1 MSRLHVMGF
10 DVQQRSIQVATG
22 ALGAL
27 LLMALS
33 LLSQGSNAHQ
43 RAQASFAF
51 MVVGMACY
59 LGAWQSNVL
68 CRSLVVAARVLQA
81 RQVPSALWRQWLR
94 ASLMTAC
101 RMWAFILAAALCVM
115 WPGRA
120 PWGSLSALAI
130 VTGVICLWLLAGLAA
145 DGFVHRAW
153 RYTLLALLLI
163 WLVSGQWGDGLLKTI
178 DFFNGAP
185 WGVHLL
191 LCLSLP
197 SLLGWLWFRWC
208 DAPPLEAGNPATN
221 FTAVGALLTS
231 WYVKR
236 IRPYLKRYTPL
247 EMLAPVSTHG
257 KPTYERSLAWVL
269 FGPAWCYFFATMWGH
284 GWGANVALWQL
295 GIYAWLVVSLS
306 NSLICKDLHWRA
318 LLAPGALRPGR
329 LATHIVVHSWWLST
343 LAVVVGAVPM
353 LLWYWFAADMPM
365 ALALAHA
372 VLQLGAAP
380 IEFFFAMSVATL
392 VRGLGLN
399 FWQLF
404 TLMFVGVGGVVAGCW
419 LLGFPVKAPL
429 YTVGPAYLAVLV
441 VAGFGALWVANRLWT
456 VERLLQCAPKS

>member
-33 LLSQGSNAHQ
+33 LLSQGSNADQ

-59 LGAWQSNVL
+59 LGAWQSNVM

-94 ASLMTAC
+94 ASLMASC

-115 WPGRA
+115 WPSRA
-120 PWGSLSALAI
+120 PWGSLSALAL
-130 VTGVICLWLLAGLAA
+130 VTMVIFLWLLAGLAA
-145 DGFVHRAW
+145 QGFAHRSW
-153 RYTLLALLLI
+153 RYPMLALFLSWI
-163 WLVSGQWGDGLLKTI
+163 ASGQLGNGLLKTL

-197 SLLGWLWFRWC
+197 SLLGWLWFRWSGG
-208 DAPPLEAGNPATN
+208 PPLEAGNAAIN

-247 EMLAPVSTHG
+247 AMLAPVPTPG
-257 KPTYERSLAWVL
+257 KPPYERSLVWVL
-269 FGPAWCYFFATMWGH
+269 YGPVLYYFNAMLWGH
-284 GWGANVALWQL
+284 RWGAHVALWQW
-295 GIYAWLVVSLS
+295 GFFAFIVVLS
-306 NSLICKDLHWRA
+306 SNALICKDLHWRA

-329 LATHIVVHSWWLST
+329 LATHIAVHSWSLST
-343 LAVVVGAVPM
+343 LAVGVVWVP
-353 LLWYWFAADMPM
+353 LLLFFWLTMQMPI
-365 ALALAHA
+365 ALALAQVA
-372 VLQLGAAP
+372 LRLGTAP
-380 IEFFFAMSVATL
+380 FELFFAMSVATL
-392 VRGLGLN
+392 VRGLGWN
-399 FWQLF
+399 FWQLL
-404 TLMFVGVGGVVAGCW
+404 TLAFGGVGGAVAACW
-419 LLGFPVKAPL
+419 LVGISFKVPL